1 MKTFIQRYQIVLF
14 FLLTLLIGY
23 YPWWGFGV
31 IGFFPGG
38 MTIAGLIVVALA
50 GGRKGIWEV
59 ARRWLKWRVNW
70 KWYALALLV
79 PAMVSGLAVAVH
91 LSLGGAMPA
100 FSLFNIAPGLLLFFI
115 VSLFNPMNGP
125 VGEELFGLR
134 GYAQPELQK
143 RMRPLYAVIIVGA
156 FFGAWHFPE
165 FFRPGS
171 SQYSIGFGLYPVFIL
186 AEIAHSSFQAW
197 IFNRSGGSSFVGGT
211 LVHASFNFWSA
222 VILVPAFTSTESLA
236 NIAAFDKQLVIILLV
251 MMIVLGALVIA
262 ATKGR
267 LGVKPAETRAFYP
280 EPAPPLPAS

>member
-1 MKTFIQRYQIVLF
+1 MKTFVQRYQIVLF

-100 FSLFNIAPGLLLFFI
+100 FSLFN
-115 VSLFNPMNGP
+115 
-125 VGEELFGLR
+125 
-134 GYAQPELQK
+134 
-143 RMRPLYAVIIVGA
+143 
-156 FFGAWHFPE
+156 
-165 FFRPGS
+165 
-171 SQYSIGFGLYPVFIL
+171 
-186 AEIAHSSFQAW
+186 
-197 IFNRSGGSSFVGGT
+197 
-211 LVHASFNFWSA
+211 
-222 VILVPAFTSTESLA
+222 
-236 NIAAFDKQLVIILLV
+236 
-251 MMIVLGALVIA
+251 
-262 ATKGR
+262 
-267 LGVKPAETRAFYP
+267 
-280 EPAPPLPAS
+280 